1 MPALPL
7 VALRALGVITVNGE
21 SITSAPQ
28 AGGGEIHLRHGR
40 RQRLGI
46 PLVAISRQLDG
57 MEWSKVKGFALSHGP
72 NPVTLGLNSNTL
84 IHSHVKVHEP
94 FPFDLGFAMT
104 AHKAQGQKQ
113 QPLALP

>member
-57 MEWSKVKGFALSHGP
+57 MEWSKVKGFALSHSP
-72 NPVTLGLNSNTL
+72 DTLGLNSNTPIHVSSSLGAPIGVGALWQL
-84 IHSHVKVHEP
+84 IIKFLLRE
-94 FPFDLGFAMT
+94 
-104 AHKAQGQKQ
+104 
-113 QPLALP
+113 